1 MKFTHRQLCEI
12 AAKWLKRSNSANGHG
27 CHIAIVESACY
38 GENPDVIGFRH
49 GLGYDCGSVVLEIKT
64 SRADFFADRN
74 KPHRQDGCGMGKWR
88 YYVCPTDLI
97 SPNEL
102 PCGWGLVYVNKQ
114 GHIKIIC
121 GAMFKSN
128 RFGYFEL
135 KQNHY
140 IWQHWKYDVVKEI
153 SLLTMALNR
162 LSDVEDMLYLQRKLN
177 KVSQKL
183 IMVDS
188 ELIKTKHL
196 LKLSDYRLSKF
207 DSGDYNVCTCKD

>member
-27 CHIAIVESACY
+27 CHIAIVEAACY

-49 GLGYDCGSVVLEIKT
+49 GLSYDCGSVVLEIKT
-64 SRADFFADRN
+64 SRVDFFADQN
-74 KPHRQDGCGMGKWR
+74 KSHRQEGSGMGKWR

-102 PCGWGLVYVNKQ
+102 PCGWGLVYVNNQ

-140 IWQHWKYDVVKEI
+140 IWQNFNYNVVKEI
-153 SLLTMALNR
+153 SLLAMALNR
-162 LSDVEDMLYLQRKLN
+162 LTDVEDMLYLQRELN
-177 KVSQKL
+177 KSNSKL
-183 IMVDS
+183 TTIEH
-188 ELIKTKHL
+188 ELFKTKEL
-196 LKLSDYRLSKF
+196 LKLSEYRLSRSNF
-207 DSGDYNVCTCKD
+207 GGV